1 MRPCFS
7 FSNLAASNDKPA
19 VLSIFEEIGFWGVQ
33 AKDFVAEL
41 GKVEGKQIHVE
52 ISSPGGDVAAALTMY
67 NALRASGKE
76 VVTKVMGVAASA
88 ASLIFMAG
96 DKRVMPKNTQ
106 LMVHNPWT
114 FAAGNADELE
124 ETAATLRKIGASLK
138 ATYAARSGM
147 DDAELDAMLAKDT
160 WINADEALTMGFA
173 TEVIEEVKA
182 KALFDLTRADLPAA
196 VRAAAYGEPAPV
208 ADPEPVVVVE
218 PVAFGDQ
225 VIALAKAAGFE
236 AHAPA
241 WAVKFTK
248 EDEVVATINVARE
261 IKALCGAV
269 GKADQ
274 ADKFIKGGK
283 SVDDV
288 RASLAAEMAKD
299 DEHIDTTPRNSNQP
313 TKLASARS
321 AVKTADVW
329 AKRRLQQSK

>member
-33 AKDFVAEL
+33 AKDFVGEL

-208 ADPEPVVVVE
+208 ADPVVDPVVE
-218 PVAFGDQ
+218 PVEAFGDQ
-225 VIALAKAAGFE
+225 VVTLAKAAGFE
-236 AHAPA
+236 SHAGA
-241 WAVKFTK
+241 WVLAFTK
-248 EDEVVATINVARE
+248 ESDVVAAINVARE
-261 IKALCGAV
+261 VKALCSAV
-269 GKADQ
+269 GKAEQ

-283 SVDDV
+283 SVDEV
-288 RASLAAEMAKD
+288 RASLAAEMAKG
-299 DEHIDTTPRNSNQP
+299 DEHIDTTTRNSNQP
-313 TKLASARS
+313 TNLASARS
-321 AVKTADVW
+321 AVKTADIW
-329 AKRRLQQSK
+329 AKRRQSK

>member
-1 MRPCFS
+1 MRPCFA
-7 FSNLAASNDKPA
+7 FSNLNATNDKPA

-33 AKDFVAEL
+33 AKDFVGQL
-41 GKVEGKQIHVE
+41 GNVQGKDIHVE

-67 NALRASGKE
+67 NALRASGKT
-76 VVTKVMGVAASA
+76 VTTKVMGVAASA

-106 LMVHNPWT
+106 LMIHNPWT

-160 WINADEALTMGFA
+160 WINADEAVTMGFA
-173 TEVIEEVKA
+173 TEVIEEVAA
-182 KALFDLTRADLPAA
+182 KAMFDLARADLPEA
-196 VRAAAYGEPAPV
+196 VRAAAYGERTPVVAPV
-208 ADPEPVVVVE
+208 VA
-218 PVAFGDQ
+218 AFGEQ
-225 VIALAKAAGFE
+225 VVALAKAAGFE

-241 WAVKFTK
+241 WALTFTK
-248 EDEVVATINVARE
+248 EEDVVAAIAVARE
-261 IKALCGAV
+261 VKALCSAV
-269 GKADQ
+269 GKGDQ
-274 ADKFIKGGK
+274 ADKFIKGGQ

-288 RASLAAEMAKD
+288 RASLVAEMAKD
-299 DEHIDTTPRNSNQP
+299 DEHIDTTTRNSNQP
-313 TKLASARS
+313 TTSASPKS

-329 AKRRLQQSK
+329 AKRRVQLSQ